1 MVPCAILAVLIY
13 PYTSHATIYR
23 ILWAFCVYLEAI
35 SVLPQL
41 RMIQNAKVLS
51 NLIRLLLYA
60 VTPHIINELLSSQRV
75 SDD

>member
-51 NLIRLLLYA
+51 NLILYA